1 MQELEKIFNLRN
13 DIIEKSILNDTLSEE
28 GIFETILPN
37 LVESKIIET
46 PEVQYAPFFQDD
58 MKINAYDI
66 NSTGERLLI
75 FTLNTNSLD
84 ISLNMDN
91 MLISSKSYYEHIFKM
106 SRTFIDKAIKKH
118 INPPADISGI
128 IISKLAS
135 STFINDIDVIEIFQL
150 SLTTTIETR
159 GGLNSLK
166 NIDFK
171 DDIIHVNYSL
181 DNKQYKKDILIKYK
195 LIDLNLLDDL
205 IINESKLGELTV
217 DFKKYT
223 NGFGLR
229 ALEASYSDNFIS
241 YLSVIPAN
249 VLSELYRNES
259 TRLLENNVRSFLSF
273 KKDAN
278 SGMKKTLINEP
289 ERFIAYNNGLTI
301 TATNS
306 EIEKGNNGEVII
318 SKLYNFQIVNGGQTT
333 ASIYFTQK
341 EGVDISKVSLMAKIN
356 VVNTEN
362 RDDIEYQN
370 DFQNF
375 ISNIS
380 RYSNTQSKVDDVDF
394 TSNSEEVKQIKRL
407 SISVHPPTKDKWFF
421 ELMRGEFSTM
431 IALAG
436 SESKK
441 KKIKEI
447 YSKER
452 VLDVKNLGKFYG
464 AWGDMPHLVKLGG
477 VKFNRIFL
485 ENLKKLGAK
494 KIDREFYEELIAKS
508 LLWESLN
515 SAHGVGKNAIGN
527 LRSAV
532 VPYSI
537 SSIYNFTNGSKN
549 NKDFNFTKIWIEHK
563 FSENFV
569 LWSKKLMILI
579 NELIKKYSII
589 GGFGDDIGMNTRKNE
604 LWQLIKTSNELITF
618 FDSEDSKLI
627 LKEYEKKD
635 VKKNKS
641 PEIDF
646 YELQLRIDILSKG
659 YSYYKK
665 LSSLI
670 IPQYNIKLQGKVDRL
685 LNSMY
690 EKRNGVLIVKD
701 IDFSNANFIKTLL
714 IELDK
719 NNFNLNEILGE
730 PEDDLK
736 ISLDKVISI
745 YNNALS
751 NKINIQSE
759 FDKYALLAEHKKIN
773 YAPASFRKIGKDLN
787 DGKLPEIINISYI
800 SKYYNE
806 KKSIN
811 SIENQNDLNT
821 SILNK
826 INQDKYYIKKII
838 NQDLERT
845 PTFSVEAI
853 REFFN
858 VELKNGESKVI
869 SVVNLSSKNSFGVEF
884 KLRETRNEYRIFLND
899 LFKEINPK
907 EKDILVFRK
916 TSNYSYT
923 CEHISTNSVEYKSLD
938 EQFEI
943 NKNHKLIVS

>member
-13 DIIEKSILNDTLSEE
+13 DIIEKSIFNDTLSEE

-46 PEVQYAPFFQDD
+46 PEVQYAHFFQDE

-75 FTLNTNSLD
+75 FVLNTKSLD
-84 ISLNMDN
+84 ISLNLNDV
-91 MLISSKSYYEHIFKM
+91 LISSKSDYDHIFKM

-118 INPPADISGI
+118 ITPPSDISGI

-150 SLTTTIETR
+150 SLTATIETR

-166 NIDFK
+166 NIAFK
-171 DDIIHVNYSL
+171 DDIIHVNYSV

-217 DFKKYT
+217 DFKEYT

-229 ALEASYSDNFIS
+229 ALEASCNDNFTS

-289 ERFIAYNNGLTI
+289 EKFIAYNNGLTI
-301 TATNS
+301 TATDS

-341 EGVDISKVSLMAKIN
+341 DGVDISKVSLMAKIN
-356 VVNTEN
+356 VVNAEN
-362 RDDIEYQN
+362 RDEIEHKN

-394 TSNSEEVKQIKRL
+394 TSNSEEVKLIKRL

-441 KKIKEI
+441 KKLKEI
-447 YSKER
+447 YSTNR
-452 VLDVKNLGKFYG
+452 VLDVKKLGKYYG
-464 AWGDMPHLVKLGG
+464 AWGNIPHLVKLGG

-485 ENLKKLGAK
+485 ENLKKIGVK
-494 KIDREFYEELIAKS
+494 KIDREFYEESIAKTI
-508 LLWESLN
+508 LWESLIKV
-515 SAHGVGKNAIGN
+515 HGEGKNGIGN

-537 SSIYNFTNGSKN
+537 SSIYNFTNDSKN
-549 NKDFNFTKIWIEHK
+549 HKDFNLTKIWIEHK
-563 FSENFV
+563 ISENFV
-569 LWSKKLMILI
+569 VWSKKLMILI

-618 FDSEDSKLI
+618 FNLEDSKLI

-635 VKKNKS
+635 DKKNKS

-646 YELQLRIDILSKG
+646 YDLQLRIEILSKG
-659 YSYYKK
+659 YNYYKK

-670 IPQYNIKLQGKVDRL
+670 IPKYNVQLQGKVDRII
-685 LNSMY
+685 NSMY
-690 EKRNGVLIVKD
+690 EKRNGYIIVKD
-701 IDFSNANFIKTLL
+701 IDFSNASFIKSLL
-714 IELDK
+714 IDFDK
-719 NNFNLNEILGE
+719 NNFNLDEILGE

-736 ISLDKVISI
+736 ISMDKTISI

-751 NKINIQSE
+751 NKINLKSE

-773 YAPASFRKIGKDLN
+773 YAPASFRKIGIDLEN
-787 DGKLPEIINISYI
+787 GKLPEIGHILNI
-800 SKYYNE
+800 SKYFNE
-806 KKSIN
+806 KKSLN
-811 SIENQNDLNT
+811 NIENKQELN
-821 SILNK
+821 LNIECK

-858 VELKNGESKVI
+858 VELKHGESKVI
-869 SVVNLSSKNSFGVEF
+869 SIENLSSKNSFEVEF

-916 TSNYSYT
+916 KSNYSYT
-923 CEHISTNSVEYKSLD
+923 CEHISTNSVKYKSLD
-938 EQFEI
+938 EQLEI